1 MESIIVDNYE
11 DKKGTAEE
19 YESITTDSAQVFEL
33 KIALAQLRNTLK
45 ALKLERKIARMERKV
60 TRRLK
65 RAAFWHKAGDA
76 GNKAGGALFNFF
88 ADMGDR
94 VLWRKEK

>member
-33 KIALAQLRNTLK
+33 KIALAQLQNTLE

-65 RAAFWHKAGDA
+65 RTAV
-76 GNKAGGALFNFF
+76 GNKAGGAFFNFL